1 MKFLNFFVSA
11 KNLILEHYLKT
22 IKYLENRIIR
32 YGFGTIFLLIVHSF
46 VYPPDIFKEIEN
58 AISLGNAKM
67 IENYLGQSIELET
80 PSSKGIYSKSQAE
93 VIIDKFF
100 QKYPPVSFTIYQKG
114 NSYGGSRFA
123 VGNYMS
129 SRERSF
135 RVTIFIKKNGQDYLI
150 QEIKFE

>member
-1 MKFLNFFVSA
+1 MK
-11 KNLILEHYLKT
+11 KILYLKST
-22 IKYLENRIIR
+22 YIR
-32 YGFGTIFLLIVHSF
+32 YLLLSIIFSIGVSF
-46 VYPPDIFKEIEN
+46 SYPPDIFKEIEN

-67 IENYLGQSIELET
+67 IENYLNQSIELET
-80 PSSKGIYSKSQAE
+80 PSSKGIYSKSQAQI
-93 VIIDKFF
+93 IIDKFF

-135 RVTIFIKKNGQDYLI
+135 RVTIFIKKTGQEYLI

>member
-1 MKFLNFFVSA
+1 
-11 KNLILEHYLKT
+11 
-22 IKYLENRIIR
+22 
-32 YGFGTIFLLIVHSF
+32 
-46 VYPPDIFKEIEN
+46 
-58 AISLGNAKM
+58 M
-67 IENYLGQSIELET
+67 IENYLNQSIELET
-80 PSSKGIYSKSQAE
+80 PSSKGIYSKSQAQI
-93 VIIDKFF
+93 IIDKFF

-135 RVTIFIKKNGQDYLI
+135 RVTIFIKKTGQEYLI